1 MDLHC
6 DTISLLK
13 RTNGRANLYKNPF
26 NIDILS
32 LEKNK
37 SLAQF
42 FALFVD
48 LKSHIDP
55 YIYFK
60 KLYKFFICEMKD
72 NKDKIKFVKSFDEY
86 QKNDKI
92 SAFLTIEDGGILGDD
107 LKKFEEV
114 YDLGIRLVTLTWNYE
129 NSLGC
134 PNNGIINK
142 KGLKPFGKKVI
153 EWMNYK
159 GIIIDVSHLSD
170 GGFKDVV
177 DISKKPFVASHSNAR
192 SICPKTRNL
201 TDKMLKGIGNSGSVV
216 GLNFYH
222 KLLND
227 ENISTVNSM
236 VKHIHHMVNHA
247 GIESVALGT
256 DFDGVTGKMEISKI
270 DEMYKLYNALK
281 KSGFTSKELDKIW
294 YRNSERIL
302 KEVL

>member
-1 MDLHC
+1 M
-6 DTISLLK
+6 K
-13 RTNGRANLYKNPF
+13 RTNGKANLYKNPF

-32 LEKNK
+32 LEKNE

-60 KLYKFFICEMKD
+60 KLYKLFICEMEN

-92 SAFLTIEDGGILGDD
+92 SAFLTIEEGGILGDD
-107 LKKFEEV
+107 FEKFEEV
-114 YDLGIRLVTLTWNYE
+114 YDLGVRLITLTWNYE
-129 NSLGC
+129 NSLGY
-134 PNNGIINK
+134 PNNGTINK
-142 KGLKPFGKKVI
+142 KCLKSFGKKVI
-153 EWMNYK
+153 EWMNHK
-159 GIIIDVSHLSD
+159 GMIIDVSHLSD
-170 GGFKDVV
+170 GGFKDVLN
-177 DISKKPFVASHSNAR
+177 ISKKPFVASHSNAR
-192 SICPKTRNL
+192 AICPNTRNL
-201 TDKMLKGIGNSGSVV
+201 TDEMLKGIGNSGSVV

-222 KLLND
+222 KFLNN
-227 ENISTVNSM
+227 ENVSTVNSM
-236 VKHIHHMVNHA
+236 VIHIKHMVNHA

-270 DEMYKLYNALK
+270 DEMYKLYNKLK
-281 KSGFTSKELDKIW
+281 KEGFTSKELDKIW